1 MIHLRQQI
9 IDAREGDGT
18 CRRVQP
24 GRRHH
29 ANSRPVATGAGECE
43 FLALTRAD
51 ERSFELELYRDAFA
65 RSRTALASIVTFLES
80 DEPRASL
87 SNCVAI

>member
-24 GRRHH
+24 DTVITPIRGW
-29 ANSRPVATGAGECE
+29 
-43 FLALTRAD
+43 
-51 ERSFELELYRDAFA
+51 
-65 RSRTALASIVTFLES
+65 
-80 DEPRASL
+80 
-87 SNCVAI
+87 